1 MHSLP
6 GVIERGK
13 ATLLL
18 KQKNTVYN
26 LSDYSIYL
34 SSINS
39 HLKKMIECYGS
50 DFYQSKKG
58 KIELTLIT
66 KVI

>member
-39 HLKKMIECYGS
+39 HLKKMIECYGN

-58 KIELTLIT
+58 KIELKLIT

>member
-1 MHSLP
+1 M
-6 GVIERGK
+6 
-13 ATLLL
+13 
-18 KQKNTVYN
+18 
-26 LSDYSIYL
+26 SDYSIYL

-39 HLKKMIECYGS
+39 HLKKMIECYGN

>member
-39 HLKKMIECYGS
+39 HLKKMIGCYGN

>member
-39 HLKKMIECYGS
+39 HLKKMIECYGN
-50 DFYQSKKG
+50 DFYQYKKG